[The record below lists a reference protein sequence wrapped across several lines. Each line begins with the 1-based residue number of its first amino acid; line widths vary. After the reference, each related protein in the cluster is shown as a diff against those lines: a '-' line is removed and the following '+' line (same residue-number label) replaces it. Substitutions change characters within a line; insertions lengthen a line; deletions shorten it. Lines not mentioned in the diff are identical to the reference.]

1 MIIRFFKKYFGKAPL
16 CNLTASRG
24 FFIKGFCFPLCCRCT
39 SIILSMLIFY
49 FLLVKININI
59 DNFFILYLIFSF
71 ILMIPTIIDYMYQYF
86 TRKESTNKRRVFT
99 GMIAGIG
106 ISIILYIIKYY
117 KLFDFFN

>member
-1 MIIRFFKKYFGKAPL
+1 MIIRFLKKYFGKAPL

-59 DNFFILYLIFSF
+59 DNFFIIYLIFSF
-71 ILMIPTIIDYMYQYF
+71 ILMIPTTVDYMHQYF
-86 TRKESTNKRRVFT
+86 TRKESTNKRRVIT
-99 GMIAGIG
+99 GIFAGFGIG
-106 ISIILYIIKYY
+106 IILYIVKYY
-117 KLFDFFN
+117 KLFFIQ

>member
-1 MIIRFFKKYFGKAPL
+1 
-16 CNLTASRG
+16 
-24 FFIKGFCFPLCCRCT
+24 
-39 SIILSMLIFY
+39 MLIFY